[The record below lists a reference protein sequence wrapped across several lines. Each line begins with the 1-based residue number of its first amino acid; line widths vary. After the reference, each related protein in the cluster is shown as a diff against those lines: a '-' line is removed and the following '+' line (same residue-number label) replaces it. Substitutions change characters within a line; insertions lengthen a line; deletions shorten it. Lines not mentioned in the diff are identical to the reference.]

1 MSPSFSQALRLLI
14 GLSGLCSV
22 TNGFATPK
30 ADFLLNIDG
39 GSVASS
45 LYSICAIE
53 QKQGE
58 EIGGRA
64 KCWGYNDDDESVV
77 ATTPADVSS
86 VSLFSPCMFLSEYLS
101 VSLYSSS
108 LLLLR
113 AL

>member
-77 ATTPADVSS
+77 ATTPTDVSS
-86 VSLFSPCMFLSEYLS
+86 VSHLT
-101 VSLYSSS
+101 VSWHVL
-108 LLLLR
+108 
-113 AL
+113 